1 MQLKRLDNPMA
12 RLQLDID
19 PDLKQRLKLM
29 AVREDR
35 TMSDVV
41 EAALLEYLK
50 KKEGK

>member
-1 MQLKRLDNPMA
+1 MA

-19 PDLKQRLKLM
+19 TDLKQRLKLM

-41 EAALLEYLK
+41 EAALIEYL
-50 KKEGK
+50 GKREAKA

>member
-1 MQLKRLDNPMA
+1 MQLKRLDNSMA

-19 PDLKQRLKLM
+19 ADLKQRLKLM

-50 KKEGK
+50 KKDGK